1 LAFREIAMNRYY
13 FFFLLLGIGFSSQ
26 AQLYKADLVCIKED
40 DSFTSIAKI
49 GYLDYNTK
57 KKYVELAFQDSVY
70 FYKILQTNKPRDR
83 RRFVVWFKKT
93 DDNMLW
99 NTTDEGNYVFGIKMG
114 EQTYWFR
121 ELTNPPR
128 EEYDKFIEGKPR
140 KVYK

>member
-1 LAFREIAMNRYY
+1 MNKLWLI
-13 FFFLLLGIGFSSQ
+13 LLLLCIGFVSR
-26 AQLYKADLVCIKED
+26 AQLYKAELVCIKEED
-40 DSFTSIAKI
+40 GFKSIANI
-49 GYLDYNTK
+49 AYLNYNTK
-57 KKYVELAFQDSVY
+57 KKYVELVFQDTVY

-99 NTTDEGNYVFGIKMG
+99 NTTDEGNYVFGFKIG

-128 EEYDKFIEGKPR
+128 EEFDKCIEGKPR
-140 KVYK
+140 KIYK

>member
-1 LAFREIAMNRYY
+1 MNKLCLI
-13 FFFLLLGIGFSSQ
+13 FLLLCLNYCTN
-26 AQLYKADLVCIKED
+26 AQLYKAELVCIKENE
-40 DSFTSIAKI
+40 SFKSITSV

-57 KKYVELAFQDSVY
+57 KRYVELAFRDTVY

-99 NTTDEGNYVFGIKMG
+99 NTTDEGNYVFGFIIDG
-114 EQTYWFR
+114 ETFWFR

-128 EEYDKFIEGKPR
+128 EEYDKFIVGKPR
-140 KVYK
+140 KIYK